1 MALNASND
9 IADIIAN
16 HGQTYAR
23 PIGSSCVI
31 KPLRASLLPH
41 DGRNSSRCPSIRGPA
56 RLAPTPLTFASSSA
70 LEGRSRRWPTG
81 WYRGKMT

>member
-1 MALNASND
+1 VTICSSRWLVGHQLQRTARIRDPAMALNASND

-31 KPLRASLLPH
+31 
-41 DGRNSSRCPSIRGPA
+41 
-56 RLAPTPLTFASSSA
+56 
-70 LEGRSRRWPTG
+70 
-81 WYRGKMT
+81 